1 MGVLDALGLL
11 AGLPAAAAAAAAARG
26 LQQLMYVEPFL

>member
-11 AGLPAAAAAAAAARG
+11 ASLPAAAARG
-26 LQQLMYVEPFL
+26 LQRLMYFEPLL